1 MGLATCPRG
10 ASLKARAAL
19 TMPAGGRIATGG
31 RRRFSYQA
39 ATAMQKSIYFASG
52 PGVLVLDTGL
62 GVVSLPCN
70 KCSPL
75 PARGSR
81 PMFPMERA

>member
-1 MGLATCPRG
+1 MGLATCPTG

-19 TMPAGGRIATGG
+19 TMPAGGRITTGG
-31 RRRFSYQA
+31 SRRFSYQA
-39 ATAMQKSIYFASG
+39 ATAMQKSIYFAG
-52 PGVLVLDTGL
+52 TPGVLVLDTGL
-62 GVVSLPCN
+62 GVVSLPRN
-70 KCSPL
+70 KCSRL